1 MYAVTHGTFR
11 TPRGRNVSMAYRED
25 TNDHNA
31 LRSCMDEDEYHLVE
45 LDDLS
50 GTALDVGAHIG
61 GVTVALAIDNP
72 DLRVVAIEAVPPNVD
87 LLWENVERNG
97 LTERVTILSAAA
109 GKGKTARIAWAFAGN
124 ESADHHAFIGNA
136 VLPETDTST
145 HSESIVD
152 VRTLK
157 SLVAEFGPFTFCKA
171 DCEGCEFP
179 FLQGPA
185 LKDVGLIR
193 GEVHANPL
201 ALVQQFEATH
211 TTTVTG
217 SIPAAFEAVRH
228 G

>member
-11 TPRGRNVSMAYRED
+11 TPRGQSVSMAYRED
-25 TNDHNA
+25 TNDWNT
-31 LRSCMDEDEYHLVE
+31 LSSCLTEDEYRLKE
-45 LDDLS
+45 LTLT

-61 GVTVALAIDNP
+61 GVTIALAIDNP
-72 DLRVVAIEAVPPNVD
+72 DLRIVAVEAVPPNVD

-97 LTERVTILSAAA
+97 LTERVTILNAAA
-109 GKGKTARIAWAFAGN
+109 GKGKTARIAWAFSGN

-136 VLPETDTST
+136 VLPESDMST

-152 VRTLK
+152 VRTLN
-157 SLVAEFGPFTFCKA
+157 SLVSEFGPFCFVKS

-185 LKDVGLIR
+185 LKDLELIR

-201 ALVQQFEATH
+201 ALVQQLEATH
-211 TTTVTG
+211 TTTITG
-217 SIPAAFEAVRH
+217 SIPAAFEAIRH